1 MAGAIVLPI
10 ITKLDSK
17 GFTNA
22 KKGLAGLKG
31 AIAGLGIA
39 AGAIKLGQL
48 GFEFAKMANQDKVS
62 QDLMNASLKKTTRTT
77 EAGMKANEAFIQT
90 LSNQVGILDDNLRPA
105 LAGLARV
112 TGSTNKAQKLLKV
125 SLDASAMSGK
135 PLEATSKAVA
145 KAYAGNTTALK
156 KMFPELA
163 KAEAKFIAVHGAA
176 KTVAQKT
183 DLARFMLAALAKE
196 AAGQALIKAT
206 PFDKFNTAMDNM
218 KEKLGSI
225 VLPKLTEVLTKAVQ
239 PGGAFDKVSKFI
251 DQMGNPNTK
260 AGRAFQEIKDG
271 AKAAGDA
278 IGGFLKFF
286 KADTMS
292 GFINFVE
299 KIVVL
304 ATAYKT
310 LKGLAGILKLFGV
323 GKAVAGGAG
332 VGAAA
337 GAGAASGAAGA
348 VAGASAAK
356 GLGLAAKLGTLG
368 VGLAGGL
375 VGMGGTSSYASK
387 AEFDAAMTAANRQN
401 TIMWNNVQA
410 GSKNLQNKQ
419 ITVINNVTV
428 SAGLGAN
435 GQDIGKIMV
444 QELTKYTK
452 KNGRTWFQGVL

>member
-48 GFEFAKMANQDKVS
+48 GFEFAKMAQTDKVS
-62 QDLMNASLKKTTRTT
+62 QDLMNATLKRTTKTT

-112 TGSTNKAQKLLKV
+112 TGSTKKAQKLLQV

-135 PLEATSKAVA
+135 PLEATSKAIA

-156 KMFPELA
+156 RMFPELA
-163 KAEAKFIAVHGAA
+163 KTETKWVSLHGKAT
-176 KTVAQKT
+176 TVAQKT
-183 DLARFMLAALAKE
+183 DLARQMIKDLGKE
-196 AAGQALIKAT
+196 AAGQAQLKAT
-206 PFDKFNTAMDNM
+206 PFDKFNVAMDNM
-218 KEKLGSI
+218 KEKLGALI
-225 VLPKLTEVLTKAVQ
+225 LPKLTDFIGKLLK
-239 PGGAFDKVSKFI
+239 PGGPFDKLSAFV

-260 AGRAFQEIKDG
+260 AGRAFQEIKNG
-271 AKAAGDA
+271 AKEAGDA

-304 ATAYKT
+304 AAAYKT
-310 LKGLAGILKLFGV
+310 LKGIAGLLKIFGV
-323 GKAVAGGAG
+323 AIPAVAG
-332 VGAAA
+332 
-337 GAGAASGAAGA
+337 
-348 VAGASAAK
+348 VAGAEVGAVLSLK
-356 GLGLAAKLGTLG
+356 GDTANAPNLSLKDRNPVRPSTTGTGALLAP
-368 VGLAGGL
+368 
-375 VGMGGTSSYASK
+375 
-387 AEFDAAMTAANRQN
+387 
-401 TIMWNNVQA
+401 A
-410 GSKNLQNKQ
+410 GSKMT
-419 ITVINNVTV
+419 IINNVSIT
-428 SAGLGAN
+428 AGLGAN